1 MRRSSPGPLAVQ
13 SAEGQASAPEIRYLK
28 ANGQRAEP
36 MGSWTDR
43 VEVEVEVE
51 AVKVGLL
58 QMTDVPPY
66 TLMMLC
72 TVVVY
77 NLG

>member
-1 MRRSSPGPLAVQ
+1 MRGSSPGPLAVQ

-36 MGSWTDR
+36 TGSWTDGF
-43 VEVEVEVE
+43 EVE

-66 TLMMLC
+66 TLIMLC

>member
-1 MRRSSPGPLAVQ
+1 MRGSSPGPLAVQ
-13 SAEGQASAPEIRYLK
+13 TAEGQASAPEIRYLQDRK
-28 ANGQRAEP
+28 ANGQRVEP
-36 MGSWTDR
+36 MGSGTDR
-43 VEVEVEVE
+43 VEVE

-66 TLMMLC
+66 TLIMLC
-72 TVVVY
+72 TVIVY